1 MDNKRVILA
10 VALCLVV
17 TIGWNFLA
25 EYMGW
30 LPKPSEQKVESTAAP
45 EVARDAQASFADVAE
60 KPAVPVF
67 APTEGQ
73 DVTVATPLYTAVL
86 HSQGGVL
93 KSFKLKEYKE
103 SIAKG
108 SSDVDMV
115 GETASSLGAMGLMLD
130 GKRSWMEGQWSFA
143 GDNLNLD
150 GSQSGLLVFTG
161 EVDGVRLV
169 RELHFFADSYLVKET
184 VHLVNTGEMP
194 RSVRVDFTLGSSA
207 LSSPDNNYNQTKVA
221 WFSDSEGLDSEHDAG
236 DLEKGI
242 AKTLPLFWAGVESNY
257 FLSAIAPD
265 FQDASFKAKLQ
276 QGVYRIA
283 LEKDA
288 VGLAPG
294 AEVALG
300 TSYFFGPK
308 KTEVL
313 ENAPNHLGASIDFGM
328 FTILA
333 KPLLSAIKFFHK
345 YVDNYGVAIIILTII
360 IKLVFWPLSHKSY
373 KSMEQ
378 MKKLQP
384 MMQKIREKYA
394 DDRERQNQEVMA
406 LYKTYKVNPAGGCLP
421 MVVQI
426 PVFFGLYQ
434 ALLNSIE
441 LRHASFIMHLPF
453 TDKIWLADL
462 SAADPF
468 YITPI
473 VMGLTM
479 LLQQRMTPSTGD
491 PVQKK
496 MMMFMPLVFTFM
508 FLNFPAGLVVYW
520 LVNNVLSIAQQW
532 FMLRKA

>member
-1 MDNKRVILA
+1 MMDNKRVIIA
-10 VALCLVV
+10 VVLCLLV
-17 TIGWNFLA
+17 TVGWNYLA
-25 EYMGW
+25 DYMGW
-30 LPKPSEQKVESTAAP
+30 LPKPTEQHQTEAVAPKTESMQA
-45 EVARDAQASFADVAE
+45 VAQEADT
-60 KPAVPVF
+60 PAFPVF
-67 APTEGQ
+67 QPTEGRNI
-73 DVTVATPLYTAVL
+73 TVATPLYTAVL
-86 HSQGGVL
+86 HSQGGVI
-93 KSFKLKEYKE
+93 KSFMLNGYKQT
-103 SIAKG
+103 IAKD
-108 SSDVDMV
+108 SPAVDMV
-115 GETASSLGAMGLMLD
+115 GEAAANLGAMGLMLD
-130 GKRSWMEGQWSFA
+130 GKRTWMDGQWSFA
-143 GDNLNLD
+143 GQEDMHLE
-150 GSQSGLLVFTG
+150 GSESGLLVFTG
-161 EVDGVRLV
+161 EMDGIRLV
-169 RELHFFADSYLVKET
+169 REMHFFADTYVIKEKIRIAN
-184 VHLVNTGEMP
+184 VGENP
-194 RSVRVDFTLGSSA
+194 RSVRLDLTLGASHMGAAESR
-207 LSSPDNNYNQTKVA
+207 YNPTKVA
-221 WFSDSEGLDSEHDAG
+221 WFSDSEGLDSEASAD

-257 FLSAIAPD
+257 FLAAVAPESKD
-265 FQDASFKAKLQ
+265 VAFKAKLQ
-276 QGVYRIA
+276 HGVYRIA
-283 LEKDA
+283 IEKDA
-288 VGLAPG
+288 IGLAPG
-294 AEVALG
+294 AEVEVG
-300 TSYFFGPK
+300 TNYYYGPK
-308 KTEVL
+308 VAKVL
-313 ENAPNHLGASIDFGM
+313 DNAPNMLGASIDFGM

-333 KPLLSAIKFFHK
+333 KPLLGAINFFHT
-345 YVDNYGVAIIILTII
+345 YVGNYGVAIIILTIL

-441 LRHASFIMHLPF
+441 LRHASFITHLPF
-453 TDKIWLADL
+453 TDMIWLADL
-462 SAADPF
+462 SAADPY